1 MLGIGVVNFARGAL
15 FLKGANVFIG
25 LICFR
30 RNGILRSRRRYGRF
44 GKELTSTCIVARVCG
59 LYPQHT
65 LRSRG
70 AADDFVKGRE
80 GVTGIILAGG
90 VIVAIWLGIK
100 IESARD
106 FEFLAGSGNVIDR
119 SRLKDANGI

>member
-1 MLGIGVVNFARGAL
+1 MNFARGVL
-15 FLKGANVFIG
+15 FLKGANVFID

-30 RNGILRSRRRYGRF
+30 RKGILRSRRRNGRF

-59 LYPQHT
+59 FYPQHT

-80 GVTGIILAGG
+80 GVTGILLAGG

-106 FEFLAGSGNVIDR
+106 LNFWRGVGM
-119 SRLKDANGI
+119 